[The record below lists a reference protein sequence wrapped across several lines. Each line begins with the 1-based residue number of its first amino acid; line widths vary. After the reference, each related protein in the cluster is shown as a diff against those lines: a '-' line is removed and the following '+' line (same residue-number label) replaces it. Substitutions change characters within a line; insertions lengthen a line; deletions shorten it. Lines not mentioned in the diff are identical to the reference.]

1 MCHNFFFSE
10 RNQLQQLKLEID
22 GQKSRVDRYENRVIR
37 LEQFSRSQEIVLGHK
52 TNELHLMRPELKN
65 VIKARLNQLIIHI
78 FCLEEVLPDIYE

>member
-1 MCHNFFFSE
+1 MCINFFFSE

-22 GQKSRVDRYENRVIR
+22 GQKSRVDRYDNRVTR

-52 TNELHLMRPELKN
+52 RNELHLIRPELKS
-65 VIKARLNQLIIHI
+65 VIKARLNQLIIYI